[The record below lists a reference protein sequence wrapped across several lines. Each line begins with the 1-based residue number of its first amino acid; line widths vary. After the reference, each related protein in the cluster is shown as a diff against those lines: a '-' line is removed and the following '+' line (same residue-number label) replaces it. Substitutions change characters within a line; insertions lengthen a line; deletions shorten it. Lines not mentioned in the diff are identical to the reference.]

1 MKSEKSISKDALIEP
16 LAEEPSDFGASGIL
30 SQSAPPHHTSPP
42 PAASTGSIES
52 AGASAHVFLLRRI
65 KIEGD
70 MRPDRGE
77 SELCCDAND
86 IKPLGHARLFGNAGS
101 EAGHRRLSRSSFS
114 NTTSSRPEGLWVRL
128 ESLNDSEPTHPRDG
142 GGTRE

>member
-1 MKSEKSISKDALIEP
+1 MYSGIGLSDSNEGCNHAVQGTFKAFKGLT
-16 LAEEPSDFGASGIL
+16 EEPSDFGASGIL

-114 NTTSSRPEGLWVRL
+114 NTTSSRPVKNR
-128 ESLNDSEPTHPRDG
+128 R
-142 GGTRE
+142 